1 MFTIS
6 IVVFGITIFTT
17 SVVYIAGALVRDTQE
32 IVQKRLLRMKNHYV
46 IVGTSMLAQYVYQG
60 LKKRKMNVVVVCP
73 EDKRNLFPADAA
85 VVTGEMSALT
95 TLEQASVKDARCV
108 MALEENDAEN
118 TYILL
123 AVNEIVAKNV
133 KTVTIINE
141 ESNRKKIGLLRAD
154 FSFSLTELGG
164 EILMRVLNGENIDST
179 MIGELLIG
187 HTETKIKAPTKGAA
201 GAL

>member
-1 MFTIS
+1 
-6 IVVFGITIFTT
+6 
-17 SVVYIAGALVRDTQE
+17 
-32 IVQKRLLRMKNHYV
+32 
-46 IVGTSMLAQYVYQG
+46 
-60 LKKRKMNVVVVCP
+60 MNVMVVCP
-73 EDKRNLFPADAA
+73 EDQRNLYPADAA
-85 VVTGEMSALT
+85 VVTGEMSSIT
-95 TLEQASVKDARCV
+95 TLEQASVKDAQCV
-108 MALEENDAEN
+108 MALEDNDAEN

-123 AVNEIVAKNV
+123 AVNETVADNV

-187 HTETKIKAPTKGAA
+187 HTETEIEQTTKGAA
-201 GAL
+201 GAS